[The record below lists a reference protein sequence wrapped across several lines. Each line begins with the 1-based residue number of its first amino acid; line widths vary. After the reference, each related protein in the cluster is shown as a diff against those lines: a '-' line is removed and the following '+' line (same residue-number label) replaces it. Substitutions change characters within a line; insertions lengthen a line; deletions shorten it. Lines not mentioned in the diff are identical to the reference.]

1 MSKLQ
6 HNINATST
14 KQLGFTWKGLYTTNT
29 QTHSMSAISQLLLTQ
44 FWPNFKGRLKWE
56 HLEQISPGTFVL
68 INICPYQEYLSCY
81 WPSFDQNLKIGLLDH
96 SYQMPTITVIFVQA
110 TYVLIT
116 FVHISITSA
125 VIGPIL
131 TNIFEA
137 NFWEPTTAI
146 PPTTTIIGEDTIQ
159 INLEKHIFD

>member
-1 MSKLQ
+1 
-6 HNINATST
+6 
-14 KQLGFTWKGLYTTNT
+14 
-29 QTHSMSAISQLLLTQ
+29 
-44 FWPNFKGRLKWE
+44 
-56 HLEQISPGTFVL
+56 
-68 INICPYQEYLSCY
+68 
-81 WPSFDQNLKIGLLDH
+81 
-96 SYQMPTITVIFVQA
+96 MPTITVIFVQA

-159 INLEKHIFD
+159 INLEKHIFDSIGYNFFKSI